1 MRSSISE
8 ITTVGASF
16 AEDVAAYAAAGL
28 EAIGIWELKLPASDA
43 GAEPGAPS
51 ADAAAR
57 DLLARHGLA
66 VACCIPLVPSI
77 LPLTVAPFDQPAD
90 PAARVEGLCASIR
103 RLAAFRPET
112 VMCLAGPLAGR
123 SRDEGLALLRDGL
136 RTAAAVAR
144 ECSTRLAF
152 EPVHPTQHDGT
163 GFLHTM
169 AEVDELLAAPGLEEV
184 GVLLDAY
191 HFAHDPGAPAWARAN
206 AGRVY
211 AFHCSDWPAES
222 DTAARAAGSRVVPD
236 PATSPAVPLLRA
248 LRESG
253 WDGSVDVEIFSTP
266 DAFWGLPVDEAASL
280 AGAAAR
286 GLIAAAQA

>member
-16 AEDVAAYAAAGL
+16 QEDVAAYAAAGL
-28 EAIGIWELKLPASDA
+28 DAIGIWEMKL
-43 GAEPGAPS
+43 GAPGAGPD
-51 ADAAAR
+51 ADSSAR
-57 DLLARHGLA
+57 DLLARHGLG

-77 LPLTVAPFDQPAD
+77 LPLTVPPFDAPVS

-103 RLAAFRPET
+103 RLAPFRPEAIL
-112 VMCLAGPLAGR
+112 CLAGPLAGR
-123 SRDEGLALLRDGL
+123 SRDEGLALVRDGL
-136 RTAAAVAR
+136 RVAARVAAGCGVR
-144 ECSTRLAF
+144 IAF

-163 GFLHTM
+163 GFLHTL
-169 AEVDELLAAPGLEEV
+169 AEVDELLAAPGLEDV

-191 HFAHDPGAPAWARAN
+191 HFAHDPSAPAWARAN
-206 AGRVY
+206 AARVA
-211 AFHCSDWPAES
+211 AFHCSDWPAEA
-222 DTAARAAGSRVVPD
+222 DAAARAAGSRVLPN

-248 LRESG
+248 LRAGG
-253 WDGSVDVEIFSTP
+253 WDGSVDVELFSTP
-266 DAFWGLPVDEAASL
+266 DAFWGLPLDEAAAL